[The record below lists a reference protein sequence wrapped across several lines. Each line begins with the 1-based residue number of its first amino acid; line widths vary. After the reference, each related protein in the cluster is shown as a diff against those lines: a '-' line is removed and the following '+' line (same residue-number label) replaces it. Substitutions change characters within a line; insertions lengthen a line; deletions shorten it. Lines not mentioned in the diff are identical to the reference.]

1 MSDSNKKERIS
12 YLVDVLNKAS
22 KAYYDEADEIMT
34 NYEYDALYDE
44 LLLLEEE
51 TGFIRDDSP
60 SVNVGYEVRTSLPKV
75 THESKML
82 SLNKTKD
89 NDEIATWLGD
99 KTGLLSWKLDGL
111 TVVLTYEK
119 GLLKQAVTR
128 GNGIIGE
135 DVTPNVKVCKNVP
148 KKIEF
153 TGKLVVRGEAV
164 IKYSD
169 FTKINEAILDADA
182 KYKNPRNLCSGSL
195 RQLDSSIT
203 ANRNVYVYIFSLAS
217 VSGEDFGNS
226 RDNQMKWLSEI
237 GFDTVDYRIVNRAK
251 VKDEIENYRKEIADF
266 DIPSDGLVLTYDDI
280 EYSSTLGTTAK
291 FPRDAIAFKWED
303 QQADTRLLD
312 IEWSPSRS
320 GLLNPIAVFEP
331 VELEGTTVSR
341 ASVHN
346 VSIAEKLE
354 LGIGDVV
361 RVYKANMIIPQISD
375 NITRSGL
382 KDVPSHCPVC
392 GSKTRIDDEKGTR
405 TLRCD
410 NPECPAKNV
419 KKMVLFVSKD
429 AMNIDGLSESG
440 ILKLMG
446 KGFIHSWRDIF
457 EISKHKD
464 DIVTMEGFGE
474 KSYNNLISSIDKA
487 RNTTPAR
494 LLYSLGIPGIG
505 VVNAGAIAKACR
517 NKWNEIINLHEKAL
531 LEIDGIGDI
540 LSKDYVKFFND
551 ENNKNDVN
559 KLVEELQIDES
570 YEDTGKKLEG
580 KLFVITGSLKYYE
593 NRSALKREIETQGGK
608 VTGTVTSKTDY
619 LITNDISS
627 GSSKN
632 KMAAELNIP
641 IIDEIK
647 IMDMLDKSTK

>member
-89 NDEIATWLGD
+89 SDEIATWLGD

-169 FTKINEAILDADA
+169 FTKINEAIEDADA

-419 KKMVLFVSKD
+419 KKMVLFVSRD

>member
-89 NDEIATWLGD
+89 SDEIATWLGD

-169 FTKINEAILDADA
+169 FTKINEAIEDADA

-410 NPECPAKNV
+410 NPKCPAKNV
-419 KKMVLFVSKD
+419 KKMVLFVSRD

>member
-89 NDEIATWLGD
+89 SDEIATWLGD

-303 QQADTRLLD
+303 QQVDTRLLD

-419 KKMVLFVSKD
+419 KKMVLFVSRD

-580 KLFVITGSLKYYE
+580 KVFVITGSLKYYE

-647 IMDMLDKSTK
+647 IMDMLNKSTK

>member
-75 THESKML
+75 THENKML

-89 NDEIATWLGD
+89 SDEIATWLGD

-392 GSKTRIDDEKGTR
+392 GSKTRIDDEKDTR

-419 KKMVLFVSKD
+419 KKMVLFVSRD

-517 NKWNEIINLHEKAL
+517 NKWNEIINLHEK
-531 LEIDGIGDI
+531 D
-540 LSKDYVKFFND
+540 
-551 ENNKNDVN
+551 
-559 KLVEELQIDES
+559 
-570 YEDTGKKLEG
+570 
-580 KLFVITGSLKYYE
+580 
-593 NRSALKREIETQGGK
+593 R
-608 VTGTVTSKTDY
+608 
-619 LITNDISS
+619 
-627 GSSKN
+627 
-632 KMAAELNIP
+632 
-641 IIDEIK
+641 
-647 IMDMLDKSTK
+647 KSVV

>member
-89 NDEIATWLGD
+89 SDEIATWLGD

-169 FTKINEAILDADA
+169 FTKINEAIEDADA

-237 GFDTVDYRIVNRAK
+237 GFDTVDYRIVNRTK

-341 ASVHN
+341 SSVHN

-419 KKMVLFVSKD
+419 KKMVLFVSRD

-580 KLFVITGSLKYYE
+580 KVFVITGSLKYYE